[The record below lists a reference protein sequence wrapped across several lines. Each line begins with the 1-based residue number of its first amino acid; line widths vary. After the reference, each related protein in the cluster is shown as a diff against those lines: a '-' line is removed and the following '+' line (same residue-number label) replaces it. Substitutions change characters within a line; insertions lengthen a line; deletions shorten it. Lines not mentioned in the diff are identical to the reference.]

1 MSSGAG
7 AVEGSLAG
15 LEGAALIQALRR
27 RYRTVDGAVFAGG
40 RPWRILRPRSAD
52 DLLDDDAFAR
62 DGRIPYWAEIWGSAP
77 VLGDRLAGQPGR
89 GRALLELGCG
99 VGVLSLVAAAA
110 GYRALATD
118 YYPEALDFVRA
129 NAALNE
135 VAPPAVR
142 MIDWRRL
149 PGDLGAFERVVA
161 ADVLYESGNIDLIA
175 QALARTLAPGGTATI
190 ADPGRP
196 TAARFAARCE
206 GYGFSVN
213 VDRIPVETAGRPSA
227 VDLYEVTWRR

>member
-1 MSSGAG
+1 MTTPSRATG
-7 AVEGSLAG
+7 GS
-15 LEGAALIQALRR
+15 R
-27 RYRTVDGAVFAGG
+27 VGG
-40 RPWRILRPRSAD
+40 
-52 DLLDDDAFAR
+52 DL
-62 DGRIPYWAEIWGSAP
+62 GSAP

-135 VAPPAVR
+135 VAPLSGA
-142 MIDWRRL
+142 DDRL
-149 PGDLGAFERVVA
+149 AASSGRSGVFERVVA

-206 GYGFSVN
+206 GYGFCVN

-227 VDLYEVTWRR
+227 VELYEVTWRR